1 MTAESA
7 QFGVRAETNDDL
19 DLVHASKN
27 GDVAAFEQL
36 VKRYDRKLFRIA
48 HSVTH
53 NREDSQDAVQEAF
66 LKAYQHLAEFRG
78 DSQFSTWLIRITL
91 NQSLMKLRKQ
101 RRTRECSLDEDF
113 GTDED
118 MLPREVIDWAPNP
131 EELYSV
137 SELRN
142 ILIKI
147 IEELRPILRAVFVL
161 QDLEG
166 LSTDQTAEVLN
177 LSQSAVKS
185 RLWRARLQLRELL
198 NKYFSKQGEPARVE
212 SNFLQTPD
220 TSNATF
226 SSPGC
231 RSTKRQMIQQTRAR
245 ASPPRCYCGALKEL
259 DKELTGEIFAS
270 KLSGLPQQRT
280 ERQQGGD
287 SRMESQPSR
296 RPVRLSTQFSVF
308 SECLIRSISQNARS
322 FLPSHRIA
330 SATTAPWN
338 QYGMW
343 IQQCMIQTDT

>member
-48 HSVTH
+48 QSVTH
-53 NREDSQDAVQEAF
+53 NREDSQDAVQETF

-101 RRTRECSLDEDF
+101 RAIREVSLDEDF
-113 GTDED
+113 QADGDT
-118 MLPREVIDWAPNP
+118 LPMEVVDWAPNA

-142 ILIKI
+142 ILIKN
-147 IEELRPILRAVFVL
+147 IEDLQPILRTVFVL

-185 RLWRARLQLRELL
+185 RLWRARLQLRERL
-198 NKYFSKQGEPARVE
+198 NKYFSKQAEPARVE
-212 SNFLQTPD
+212 SNFLQTL
-220 TSNATF
+220 TQAT
-226 SSPGC
+226 P
-231 RSTKRQMIQQTRAR
+231 
-245 ASPPRCYCGALKEL
+245 
-259 DKELTGEIFAS
+259 
-270 KLSGLPQQRT
+270 
-280 ERQQGGD
+280 
-287 SRMESQPSR
+287 
-296 RPVRLSTQFSVF
+296 
-308 SECLIRSISQNARS
+308 
-322 FLPSHRIA
+322 PSHRLVA
-330 SATTAPWN
+330 DQLNAR
-338 QYGMW
+338 
-343 IQQCMIQTDT
+343 